1 VYAKNKLEKK
11 NNVVLFKKMEF
22 RTVLNSFFS
31 KYKIE
36 GKDKL
41 FFMGSCFTENI
52 GYQLQRLKFESIIN
66 PFGIVYNP
74 ISISNSLEILI
85 QNKLFSESDLFEH
98 QGAWHSF
105 DFHSRFSD
113 IEKKKC
119 LEKINQSIT
128 SASVA
133 IKSTN
138 ILFITF
144 GSAHIYNLKSKDKT
158 VANCHKLPANY
169 FEKRVIDF
177 NQTLNI
183 YITLFKKL
191 KEQNKNIKIIITLSP
206 IRYLSDGFVEN
217 QKSKALL
224 ILLCHA
230 LKDNFDFVDYYPA
243 YEIMMDDLRDYRF
256 YDDDMIHP
264 NQLAINYIFNHFST
278 VYFEKET
285 LIMIQEIEKI
295 KKAMEHKVFFKES
308 EAYKYHCQK
317 MIQQIDSLQRK
328 YPFKDFSAE
337 KVFFRH

>member
-1 VYAKNKLEKK
+1 MKNKPENK
-11 NNVVLFKKMEF
+11 NNVALLKKMEF
-22 RTVLNSFFS
+22 RTVLNSFSS
-31 KYKIE
+31 KFKIK
-36 GKDKL
+36 GNDKQ
-41 FFMGSCFTENI
+41 FFIGSCFTENI

-66 PFGIVYNP
+66 PFGIIYNP

-85 QNKLFSESDLFEH
+85 QKKLFSESDLFEH

-113 IEKKKC
+113 VEKEKC
-119 LEKINQSIT
+119 LRKINQSIT
-128 SASVA
+128 NAFVA

-144 GSAHIYNLKSKDKT
+144 GSAHIYNLKNMDKA

-169 FEKRVIDF
+169 FEKRFIDF
-177 NQTLNI
+177 NQILNI
-183 YITLFKKL
+183 YIKLFKKL
-191 KEQNKNIKIIITLSP
+191 KEQNPNLKIITTLSP
-206 IRYLSDGFVEN
+206 VRYLSDGFAEN

-224 ILLCHA
+224 TLLCHA
-230 LKDNFDFVDYYPA
+230 LKENFEFVDYYPA

-256 YDDDMIHP
+256 YADDMIHP
-264 NQLAINYIFNHFST
+264 NNLAINYIFNHFST

-317 MIQQIDSLQRK
+317 MIQQIDSFQRK
-328 YPFKDFSAE
+328 YPFKDFSMEIA
-337 KVFFRH
+337 FFRS